1 VRLSLDVETFTC
13 LGCGRWNPAATLQP
27 RKVQVTSDTVLGQ
40 VIVAQMNM
48 MI

>member
-13 LGCGRWNPAATLQP
+13 LGCGRWNPAALWQP
-27 RKVQVTSDTVLGQ
+27 RKVQGTSDTALGE
-40 VIVAQMNM
+40 VIVAPMNM